1 MESVSELAKKDPPPL
16 EGDRSAKKAKF
27 RIEGDDEDNPP
38 LLVKPWRTAVVIK
51 LLGRTIGYK
60 SGSQGFTVIDLENDF
75 SWLSLKRRV
84 MPNNALTQGPWSI
97 LGHYLTVQQWSPRF
111 DCSTET
117 IDSGVA
123 WIRLPGMPHHY
134 YHKRILRML
143 GQVIGKVIKIDYN
156 TESPCRGKFARIAV
170 ELDLAKPL
178 CSQFLLDGKLQKVEY
193 ENLPLICYECGKYSH
208 LSITCLERTS
218 NEEDTHGAELSL
230 RSVLG
235 RLHHPRQIDPE
246 DMMERGTKSTE
257 ETHVLDLAIKGPA
270 SKIQQ
275 HAKPKLSKSFITEP
289 STSNSMHT
297 YRPLREYKVAMAKP
311 FNTTNASTTL
321 DPTKH
326 SVVTLEKIPSSST
339 QNVFATTPNLL
350 FLGEDGIY
358 EKLDDNLTDDPED
371 SDYVGDSGDE
381 ESVDSKSAGSLED
394 EPQLALEHQ
403 DFVPDGVS
411 SKGFRR
417 TFKGFVK
424 NYTPTMV
431 AILEPTDSGFFGE
444 EEFAVE
450 VTVNHRQFIHF
461 RVSDNGGIISS
472 ITAVYA
478 SLIPSMRKHLWSE
491 LDKLASFVQEPWILG
506 GDFNVILN
514 ASEKR
519 GGSRR
524 TNSVCQLFNGWFQRN
539 QLCDLEF
546 KGPSFTWTRGSV
558 YKRLDRAICND
569 KWVENFPN
577 ASMLHLPKV
586 CSDHRPILV
595 RFEKIQSACSSPK
608 PFRFLASS
616 LTDKRFESLV
626 SSIWQPDMNYLQSAK
641 HFVEEASLWNSNVF
655 GNIFKRKNRLLVRI
669 GGIQQALETHH
680 SNNLIRL
687 ECQLKKELEE
697 VLTQEELLRYQKSRR
712 EWIQCGDRNTSFF
725 HRKTIQRR
733 RRNRIEMIK
742 DDMGNWLLDNNAIKE
757 YVVSYFSKLYTKED
771 EFYKPYPIRN
781 AFPVFERSQLQGF
794 SLAVDD
800 EEIKNVVFCMKALK
814 AKGIDS
820 LHALFYQTQWNV
832 VGNSVCKL
840 IKDIFSGTE
849 VPKELNRTLLV
860 LIPKSDN
867 PTSLKLFRPISLCP
881 VIYKTIIK
889 LLANRLKAIMPELIG
904 PNQTSFVPRRHIT
917 ENIVIAQEVIHS
929 IR

>member
-38 LLVKPWRTAVVIK
+38 LVSFKDKLMETHDTMEEDLMGKEDDLVFDLEDVVIETEGHLPSISFSQKVHAQLVKPWRTAVVIK

-60 SGSQGFTVIDLENDF
+60 F
-75 SWLSLKRRV
+75 K
-84 MPNNALTQGPWSI
+84 
-97 LGHYLTVQQWSPRF
+97 
-111 DCSTET
+111 TE
-117 IDSGVA
+117 GVA

-230 RSVLG
+230 RS
-235 RLHHPRQIDPE
+235 
-246 DMMERGTKSTE
+246 
-257 ETHVLDLAIKGPA
+257 
-270 SKIQQ
+270 
-275 HAKPKLSKSFITEP
+275 
-289 STSNSMHT
+289 
-297 YRPLREYKVAMAKP
+297 
-311 FNTTNASTTL
+311 
-321 DPTKH
+321 
-326 SVVTLEKIPSSST
+326 
-339 QNVFATTPNLL
+339 
-350 FLGEDGIY
+350 
-358 EKLDDNLTDDPED
+358 
-371 SDYVGDSGDE
+371 
-381 ESVDSKSAGSLED
+381 
-394 EPQLALEHQ
+394 
-403 DFVPDGVS
+403 GVS